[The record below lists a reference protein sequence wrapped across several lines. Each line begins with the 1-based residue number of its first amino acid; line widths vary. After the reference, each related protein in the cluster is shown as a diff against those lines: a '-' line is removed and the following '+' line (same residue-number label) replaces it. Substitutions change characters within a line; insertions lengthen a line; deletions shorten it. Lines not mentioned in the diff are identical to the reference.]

1 VRPAAADSRGVSRT
15 VVALASLALLAV
27 PARRA
32 GAYELQL
39 APSGE
44 AVRWHRD
51 PVLTE
56 ITMDPAP
63 AGLDAAAADAAV
75 RRALA
80 TGTRAGSP
88 EFVPAGS
95 EEEPVLR
102 VRFAMNPQDP
112 AIDPAGLPLTPLN
125 FDSLTGELLTVEIAV
140 KGFAFRWATGD
151 QCNRGADDFQYDFES
166 TLAHEVGH
174 AVGLRHSEDPEATMF
189 TRPQPCARERRDLSQ
204 DDLEAIAALYGDSAI
219 DDEPAGEAPAGCSV
233 AGGQSGGAP
242 LLVIVWAAGAVALA
256 RRRRS

>member
-1 VRPAAADSRGVSRT
+1 VSRKLVGVGA
-15 VVALASLALLAV
+15 VVLLAI
-27 PARRA
+27 PASRA

-51 PVLTE
+51 PVPTE

-63 AGLDAAAADAAV
+63 AGLDAAAAEAAV

-80 TGTRAGSP
+80 TWTLAGAP

-95 EEEPVLR
+95 EQEPVLR
-102 VRFAMNPQDP
+102 VRFAMNAHDP
-112 AIDPAGLPLTPLN
+112 AIDPAALALTHLN

-140 KGFAFRWATGD
+140 NGFAFRWATGD
-151 QCNRGADDFQYDFES
+151 ECNRGTDDFEYDFES

-189 TRPQPCARERRDLSQ
+189 TRPQPCARERRDLAQ
-204 DDLEAIAALYGDSAI
+204 DDLEAIAALYGDDAAS
-219 DDEPAGEAPAGCSV
+219 DDQQAGEPPAGCSA
-233 AGGQSGGAP
+233 AGGQGPGAP
-242 LLVIVWAAGAVALA
+242 VLVLLAIAALV
-256 RRRRS
+256 RRRLAYPAA